1 MQNFSELS
9 LKDQREQVWQ
19 NRNDVALAD
28 NILPFREIP
37 NDPESKFRKKVEL
50 QAISEEDIL
59 ALGALIPSSENGDV
73 DDNQVADVTG
83 LTVQTATDGSTYTT
97 MELELIEI
105 KSQGTMFN
113 FDYKGEIVCVNQDTQ
128 LMLAY
133 DKGLVKVGMKFHFNV
148 TSGTAPFVRK
158 GKRLFSN
165 WTSDNESNGRIN
177 KSVHAELFESILDVI
192 QERKALE
199 RKGLATIAKKRGTSI
214 GKVRKMMKAQ
224 RDSLCEDDVASLI
237 AELDSL

>member
-19 NRNDVALAD
+19 NRNEIGMD
-28 NILPFREIP
+28 NFLPFREIP
-37 NDPESKFRKKVEL
+37 NDSESKFRKAVEL
-50 QAISEEDIL
+50 KAIPEEDLL
-59 ALGALIPSSENGDV
+59 ALGALIPSSDNGDV

-83 LTVQTATDGSTYTT
+83 LTVQTASDGSTYTT
-97 MELELIEI
+97 MELELVEI
-105 KSQGTMFN
+105 KSSGTMFN

-148 TSGTAPFVRK
+148 TSGTAPFVKK
-158 GKRLFSN
+158 GNRLFSN
-165 WTSDNESNGRIN
+165 WTSENESNGRIN
-177 KSVHAELFESILDVI
+177 KSVHAELFESILDSI

-199 RKGLATIAKKRGTSI
+199 RKGIATIAKKRGTSI

-237 AELDSL
+237 AELDNL